1 MSTFLLV
8 AIVTVAA
15 FAQGLTGFG
24 FGLVA
29 MALLPLF
36 MDFKDAVALVA
47 VLNLLVCAATFLSTR
62 RHVVWRRVASLAVA
76 SALGVPLGVWALVR
90 WDARWLL
97 GILGAWMIAFA
108 ISELLLARW
117 WRPRFPEWSGWPV
130 GLMSGALGGAFNA
143 GGPPAIAYVYSQ
155 PWSKEET
162 VAALQV
168 VFGASAVVR
177 VALMGGAGLMPS
189 ELLTVFAAS
198 ALPVLGGIALGARL
212 LRRVPP
218 NALKVIAAVF
228 FLAMGAKYLLAP

>member
-1 MSTFLLV
+1 M
-8 AIVTVAA
+8 IV
-15 FAQGLTGFG
+15 
-24 FGLVA
+24 
-29 MALLPLF
+29 
-36 MDFKDAVALVA
+36 
-47 VLNLLVCAATFLSTR
+47 
-62 RHVVWRRVASLAVA
+62 
-76 SALGVPLGVWALVR
+76 
-90 WDARWLL
+90 
-97 GILGAWMIAFA
+97 FA

-143 GGPPAIAYVYSQ
+143 GGPPVIAYVYSQ

-177 VALMGGAGLMPS
+177 VALMGGAGLMPA

-212 LRRVPP
+212 LRRVPQ

-228 FLAMGAKYLLAP
+228 FLVMGAKYLLAP